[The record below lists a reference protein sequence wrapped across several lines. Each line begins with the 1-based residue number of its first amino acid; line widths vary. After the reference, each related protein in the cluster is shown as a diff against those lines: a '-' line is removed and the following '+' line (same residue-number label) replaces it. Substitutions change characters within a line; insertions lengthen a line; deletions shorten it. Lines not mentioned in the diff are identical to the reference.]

1 MNRHILILI
10 TLLSIQFQKV
20 FPSEVTENKI
30 EHSLLTKAGKTTQN
44 SSANCNILIWG
55 GGYSPSGNQVSLES
69 NVRYFLRVRDKM
81 GLTGFQTRILFA
93 DGSDNARDIQF
104 RDPKFLVPETNLLL
118 AEMFG
123 STRGI
128 YNQYRNNNLEANGS
142 SSIGELDKWFN
153 DVNCSPSDSLNMI
166 YFTGHGGKGDKKE
179 PFNTTAH
186 LWNNQKVKVSDLAK
200 KLDLLP
206 MSQSVI
212 LIMVQCYS
220 GGFANFIFKDGNPK
234 KELHQQPRAGF
245 FATTHDRVAAGCT
258 PDIREANYQEYS
270 TKFWEAL
277 CGESRVGNQITKPD
291 FNGDG
296 RTSLSEAHA
305 YVIIN
310 SKTIDIPIKTSDIFL
325 RKYSELNSTSDRK
338 GSFNRSKKENIKSED
353 QILSSTIDSNRSSV
367 DEKLPLMIT
376 SPISK
381 ILRYASHES
390 NATIR
395 ALSEKLVLED
405 EKRFEQTNRKID
417 ELKKKREELAKTKK
431 QKEGQCK
438 DLKNKIKE
446 RLRVQW
452 PELANIHHPI
462 VDQLKKDVL
471 PTKLLSVANKNNQW
485 QNFKR
490 LKKEISS
497 IENQRFLI
505 EKNQVLAMRL
515 KNEIENVV
523 LEQNLL
529 KSKQVQV
536 IERFLQLKSLE
547 RVTLDQLS
555 GRK

>member
-1 MNRHILILI
+1 MNRHILIFI
-10 TLLSIQFQKV
+10 SLLSIQFQKV

-471 PTKLLSVANKNNQW
+471 PIKLLSLANKNNQW
-485 QNFKR
+485 QNFKG

-529 KSKQVQV
+529 KSKRVQV